1 MEAQNGELF
10 SFISHLL
17 RYEDRNSMAHSIET
31 RVPFLDHEF
40 VQKAASLPTNYK
52 LRNGW
57 TKAPLRKYMEDKMPQ
72 NVVYRK
78 NKLGFSVPQEK

>member
-40 VQKAASLPTNYK
+40 VQKSGK
-52 LRNGW
+52 L
-57 TKAPLRKYMEDKMPQ
+57 AHEL
-72 NVVYRK
+72 
-78 NKLGFSVPQEK
+78 